1 MRFAFSDD
9 QLAFRDAVRDLLE
22 RECPPEVV
30 RAAWTNETG
39 RTDHVWKHLA
49 DMGVLGLVAPESSGG
64 LGLTMLDLVLVL
76 EETGRAALPEPIV
89 EHLAVAL
96 PLLPPD
102 VQTAAA
108 AGSITVAAGLTGDPF
123 VPYAESADLLVLQHD
138 VALYAVAGND
148 VQLTPDASI
157 DGSRRLSAVQWD
169 PSADTLVASEDALAD
184 ALERGALGVAAQLVG
199 LADRMIEMTVEY
211 ARHREQFGAP
221 IGSFQAVKHHLAN
234 ARVKLEFAR
243 PLVYRAAHSIAH
255 DYPDRA
261 IHVSMAKAQSSDAA
275 ALAARVAL
283 QCHGAIGYSYEYDLH
298 LFMKR
303 AWALAAAWGDARWH
317 RARVGR
323 AIL

>member
-39 RTDHVWKHLA
+39 RTDHVWKRLA
-49 DMGVLGLVAPESSGG
+49 DMGVLGLIAPESSGG
-64 LGLTMLDLVLVL
+64 LGLTVLDLVLVL

-89 EHLAVAL
+89 EHTAVTL

-108 AGSITVAAGLTGDPF
+108 AGSITATAGLTGDPF

-148 VQLTPDASI
+148 VQLTPHASV

-169 PSADTLVASEDALAD
+169 PSPDTLVASKDALAD
-184 ALERGALGVAAQLVG
+184 ALDRGALGVAAQLVG
-199 LADRMIEMTVEY
+199 LANRMIDMTVEY
-211 ARHREQFGAP
+211 ARHREQFGVP

-234 ARVKLEFAR
+234 SRVKLEFAR
-243 PLVYRAAHSIAH
+243 PLVYRAAYSIAH
-255 DYPDRA
+255 DDPDRA
-261 IHVSMAKAQSSDAA
+261 THVSMAKAQSSDAA

>member
-89 EHLAVAL
+89 EHTAVAL

-102 VQTAAA
+102 VQAAAA

-199 LADRMIEMTVEY
+199 LAERMIEMTVEY

-255 DYPDRA
+255 DDPDRA

>member
-30 RAAWTNETG
+30 RAAWSNETG

-49 DMGVLGLVAPESSGG
+49 DMGVLGLIAPESTGG

-76 EETGRAALPEPIV
+76 EEAGRVALPEPIV
-89 EHLAVAL
+89 EHTAVAL
-96 PLLPPD
+96 PLLQPEE
-102 VQTAAA
+102 QAAAA
-108 AGSITVAAGLTGDPF
+108 AGSITVSAGLAGEPF
-123 VPYAESADLLVLQHD
+123 VPHADSADLIVLQHE
-138 VALYAVAGND
+138 VALYAVPTKD
-148 VQLTPDASI
+148 VELTSDASI
-157 DGSRRLSAVQWD
+157 DGSRRLSTVRWN
-169 PSADTLVASEDALAD
+169 PSPDNLIASGDDLAD

-199 LADRMIEMTVEY
+199 LADRMIDMTVEY
-211 ARHREQFGAP
+211 ARLREQFGVP
-221 IGSFQAVKHHLAN
+221 IGSFQAIKHHLAN

-243 PLVYRAAHSIAH
+243 PLVYRAAYSIAH
-255 DYPDRA
+255 DDPDRA

-303 AWALAAAWGDARWH
+303 AWALAATWGDARWH